1 MYTEQGYIES
11 WRQDVRS
18 DATNIFFAAAI
29 AFLYIVCTLG
39 TFSPIFCRGL
49 VAFNGALNLV
59 LSIFAGFGVLF
70 YTGQQI
76 SSFHGSLP
84 FLIMTIGV
92 ENMYVICDAIDQVA
106 LEKTPYQRVHEALS
120 HAGPAITITSLTT
133 ASAFALGTISSIESL
148 RSFCLFS
155 SICVVV
161 LYMSTMTFFLAA
173 VVWDT

>member
-92 ENMYVICDAIDQVA
+92 ENMYVICDAID
-106 LEKTPYQRVHEALS
+106 
-120 HAGPAITITSLTT
+120 
-133 ASAFALGTISSIESL
+133 
-148 RSFCLFS
+148 
-155 SICVVV
+155 
-161 LYMSTMTFFLAA
+161 
-173 VVWDT
+173 